1 MYGYKLEQFLSWRG
15 YRTKKEVHELREKA
29 IVHKHSGLVD
39 ELEERAAKMASGRL
53 YLVDLAASESFETVH
68 DPSVG
73 KASPPAGDHFGLL
86 ALGKVLTALAGGRTH
101 VPYREATLTKLL
113 QQALP

>member
-1 MYGYKLEQFLSWRG
+1 MLF
-15 YRTKKEVHELREKA
+15 
-29 IVHKHSGLVD
+29 
-39 ELEERAAKMASGRL
+39 AAGAAMASATVMTMVSSVVAAPPPTISMATEASGRL

-68 DPSVG
+68 EPGVG